1 MAAAAVLEEVME
13 AEVVEVIVTWGVLE
27 ATVEVIFN
35 RDLEVVMVRIRD
47 SEEEWEWAE
56 DMAKDTDLE
65 VQWEV
70 LPGLAEVEALEAEV
84 P

>member
-1 MAAAAVLEEVME
+1 MVAVVLEEVME
-13 AEVVEVIVTWGVLE
+13 AEVVEVKVTWGVLE